1 MATLQFT
8 SKNGI
13 TDFTTYYAEPIVL
26 HNKKKYEAA
35 LIELSTF
42 NSIPNIKKNVN
53 NIFHYS
59 TDNGIVWK
67 EIVLNTGSYELSDI
81 TNEIER
87 QMVTNGDYNMT
98 DSSFYI
104 VIEPNLAELKSV
116 LTIKHDTYQ
125 VSFGGQYSIGKLLG
139 FPNGGILKKG
149 RNVSPKPVDINPVIS
164 ISVNTDLVNGRYLN
178 GAKSST
184 IHSFTPPVG
193 PGRVMIIVPR
203 NLIYIPVSHS
213 EISSIRIW
221 LTDQNQTA
229 IRNRNESIVV
239 VLHIREV
246 KERNQE
252 RAFVNA
258 MKTMNGEL

>member
-26 HNKKKYEAA
+26 HNKNKYEAA

-59 TDNGIVWK
+59 TDNGVVWK
-67 EIVLNTGSYELSDI
+67 EIVFNVGSYKLGDI
-81 TNEIER
+81 INEIER

-98 DSSFYI
+98 DSSFHI

-116 LTIKHDTYQ
+116 VTILHDTYQ
-125 VSFGGQYSIGKLLG
+125 VSFGEKYSIGKLLG
-139 FPNGGILKKG
+139 FPNGILKKG
-149 RNVSPKPVDINPVIS
+149 RNVSLKPVDINPVIS

-178 GAKSST
+178 GLKSST

-193 PGRVMIIVPR
+193 PGRV
-203 NLIYIPVSHS
+203 L
-213 EISSIRIW
+213 
-221 LTDQNQTA
+221 L
-229 IRNRNESIVV
+229 
-239 VLHIREV
+239 
-246 KERNQE
+246 
-252 RAFVNA
+252 
-258 MKTMNGEL
+258 